1 MAKTRC
7 LKLYEIKK
15 VKLYNKN
22 IFEESLV
29 RKQHCKEKQFEDT
42 QKKRLEEQSAM
53 QSAKNKE
60 QEKLR

>member
-29 RKQHCKEKQFEDT
+29 RK
-42 QKKRLEEQSAM
+42 
-53 QSAKNKE
+53 
-60 QEKLR
+60 